1 VSWTTFRQM
10 EVFIEAVEAGSFRLC
25 SDRLGISQPTV
36 SLHIHKLEE
45 QLGYDLFLRR
55 RGAISGVTEP
65 GGRFYSQAK
74 LLMGQANA
82 LWRSSQSATRQ
93 RPRLGISI
101 GAPPFITGTVL
112 ADMIVELAKERE
124 DIEFTIVAQNYASLV
139 DRINEGKLDIA
150 YFFSNVPV
158 PELDSIEIRREE
170 GGFYVSVD
178 HPLANQTDITP
189 AALSKCSFIAPP
201 AQSHIRSQ
209 MTATLRATGILEYAV
224 TLATD
229 DSTLLLNAT
238 KAGLGIGCLLKR
250 SALPAVAEG
259 TLVEL
264 TMDRQAIFLGIR
276 QALAPRCRLDQGVRL
291 IAERLARALQDRRQD
306 PFGPA
311 SHSPN

>member
-25 SDRLGISQPTV
+25 SERLGISQPTV
-36 SLHIHKLEE
+36 SLHIHKLEQ

-55 RGAISGVTEP
+55 RGSISGVTEL

-82 LWRSSQSATRQ
+82 LWQSTHSKTRQ
-93 RPRLGISI
+93 RPRRSISI
-101 GAPPFITGTVL
+101 GAPPYITGTVL
-112 ADMIVELAKERE
+112 ADIIVQLAKERE
-124 DIEFTIVAQNYASLV
+124 DIEFTIVAHNYASLV
-139 DRINEGKLDIA
+139 DRINDGKIDIA
-150 YFFSNVPV
+150 YFFSNGPV
-158 PELDSIEIRREE
+158 PELDSAEIRREE
-170 GGFYVSVD
+170 GGFYVSSD
-178 HPLANQTDITP
+178 HPLANQGDINP

-209 MTATLRATGILEYAV
+209 MTAILRSSGILEYSV

-229 DSTLLLNAT
+229 DSTVLLDAT

-250 SALPAVAEG
+250 SALPAVAAG
-259 TLVEL
+259 ALVEL
-264 TMDRQAIFLGIR
+264 IMDRQAVFLGIR

-291 IAERLARALQDRRQD
+291 VAERLTKALQDRRQD
-306 PFGPA
+306 RFGCA
-311 SHSPN
+311 SQLI